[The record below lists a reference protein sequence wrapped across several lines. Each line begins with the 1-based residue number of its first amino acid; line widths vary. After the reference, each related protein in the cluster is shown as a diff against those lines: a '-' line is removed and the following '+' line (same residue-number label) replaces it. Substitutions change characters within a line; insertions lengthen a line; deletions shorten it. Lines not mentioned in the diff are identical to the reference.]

1 MEYQLITNRQAEP
14 DGIYLRSLVGKE
26 GKAMSAAW
34 TMPIINLRATG
45 QNIKKMRQAAG
56 ISVRDLQTLL
66 GFANPQ
72 AIYKWQNGESLPSI
86 DNLVILAAVL
96 DVTIDEILV
105 TDADTS
111 IKGMGDLDTQA
122 VACNSNQHSGSY
134 WMGTRDGI

>member
-1 MEYQLITNRQAEP
+1 MTEFSSTSITNMA
-14 DGIYLRSLVGKE
+14 
-26 GKAMSAAW
+26 KALLKA
-34 TMPIINLRATG
+34 
-45 QNIKKMRQAAG
+45 QEQMRPVQK
-56 ISVRDLQTLL
+56 D
-66 GFANPQ
+66 ANN
-72 AIYKWQNGESLPSI
+72 AFLHSRYAS
-86 DNLVILAAVL
+86 LAAVL